1 MNIETKL
8 DLSDMLDRYS
18 RYGWSKSDICRKWGI
33 SLKTL
38 RSKPPLK
45 LRAEGGN
52 RFALNAIMDEEKAAV
67 KAYALRHTE
76 LNHREMAY
84 RMIDEDIAFMSP
96 SSVYRI
102 LRDNNLLAIREKK
115 DRLSKWDPHQT
126 PGVVDEIWQTD
137 LMIIRWKDKDYFL
150 LSYID
155 VYSRFIPY
163 HALLTSM
170 TGDTIKEATRAYLS
184 ECDRLP
190 LNIQSDNGS
199 CFISQEYRSYLSKS
213 DIKHHRIHPYCPN
226 ENAEIE
232 RYHRTL
238 RDLID
243 PQDAKDFD
251 QLNQL
256 VKDQI
261 DYYNYTRY
269 HSAIGFVTPFAKYTG
284 TAKIILEQREQKLK
298 NARNL
303 RKQQNRIKSKA
314 KAA

>member
-1 MNIETKL
+1 MSIDIKL

-18 RYGWSKSDICRKWGI
+18 RYGWSKSSICAKWGI

-38 RSKPPLK
+38 RPKPPCSTVVEQSA
-45 LRAEGGN
+45 RV
-52 RFALNAIMDEEKAAV
+52 ALNAITEEEKAVV
-67 KAYALRHTE
+67 KAYALSHTE
-76 LNHREMAY
+76 LNHREIAY

-102 LRDNNLLAIREKK
+102 LSENNLLATREKK
-115 DRLSKWDPHQT
+115 KRPAVWDPHQH
-126 PGVVDEIWQTD
+126 PGAADDIWQTD
-137 LMIIRWKDKDYFL
+137 LMIIRWRSKDYFL

-155 VYSRFIPY
+155 VYSRFIPHY
-163 HALLTSM
+163 ELLTSM
-170 TGDTIKEATRAYLS
+170 TGDTIKEATRTYLS

-243 PQDAKDFD
+243 PEDATDFD

-256 VKDQI
+256 VKEQI
-261 DYYNYTRY
+261 NYYNYTRY
-269 HSAIGFVTPFAKYTG
+269 HSAIGFVTPYAKYTG
-284 TAKIILEQREQKLK
+284 KAEAIFQQREQKLK
-298 NARNL
+298 KAKNL
-303 RKQQNRIKSKA
+303 RKQQNLA
-314 KAA
+314 KLQAEAA